1 MQAID
6 FEERQTLRIFKA
18 VIKIMT
24 MKILFRLLLPCLLLA
39 GCVTQDSRQL
49 SGTLVGMQLGSVVGR
64 AVGFAADDYGGSLA
78 GAAIG
83 AVAGAAVGNII
94 NAPKSSEAAPQSAPG
109 STAAEAPKSKQQRGR
124 EQIEQAI
131 AEASAAGAA
140 VSVDNVLF
148 EGTGGSDILR
158 RGETAKL
165 SFDIINTS
173 DETIALVEPLVECSN
188 KNIEI
193 SSMVAIENIAPDEG
207 VRYTVSL
214 TASRLRSGTATII
227 IKLSVDNGAYKV
239 MRIHKISTEK

>member
-1 MQAID
+1 
-6 FEERQTLRIFKA
+6 
-18 VIKIMT
+18 MT
-24 MKILFRLLLPCLLLA
+24 MKKMLGLLLPCLLLM

-94 NAPKSSEAAPQSAPG
+94 NAPKSSEAAPQSVPV
-109 STAAEAPKSKQQRGR
+109 STPDLTRKSKQQRR
-124 EQIEQAI
+124 QQRIEQAI
-131 AEASAAGAA
+131 AEASVSGA
-140 VSVDNVLF
+140 VVCVDNVLF
-148 EGTGGSDILR
+148 QGEGGSNTLR
-158 RGETAKL
+158 KGETAKL

-188 KNIEI
+188 KNIEF
-193 SSMVAIENIAPDEG
+193 SSMVAIENIAPGEG

-214 TASRLRSGTATII
+214 TAPRLRSGTAAII
-227 IKLSVDNGAYKV
+227 IKLSVDKGAYKV